1 MEIWKDIDGYN
12 GKYQI
17 SNKGEVRSFSRWKNG
32 DLLKGGKCGK
42 PGPYRFVAL
51 VGESRK
57 DVKHFY
63 IHRLVAKYFVDN
75 PNGYNEVN
83 HIDGNTLNNCAE
95 NLEWC
100 CHLRNMQHA
109 FENGKISHEFERG
122 SKNKNS
128 KAVYQKTKDGKI
140 VKVWESVNQIQRETN
155 YLASNIFCCCNHR
168 KHYKTAYGYI
178 WEYANGKTDNKNKTK
193 ENQKETHTL

>member
-17 SNKGEVRSFSRWKNG
+17 SNKGEIRSFSRWKNG
-32 DLLKGGKCGK
+32 GLLKGGCCGN
-42 PGPYRFVAL
+42 PGPYKFVSL
-51 VGESRK
+51 VKSGRK
-57 DVKHFY
+57 DIKQFY
-63 IHRLVAKYFVDN
+63 VHRLVAKYFVENPDN
-75 PNGYNEVN
+75 YDEVN

-100 CHLRNMQHA
+100 SHLHNMQQA
-109 FENGKISHEFERG
+109 YKNGQISHDFQKG

-128 KAVYQKTKDGKI
+128 KPVYQKTKDGEI
-140 VKVWESVNQIQRETN
+140 IKVWESVNQIQRETN

-168 KHYKTAYGYI
+168 KNYKTAYGYV
-178 WEYANGKTDNKNKTK
+178 WEYVNDGDIKNQ
-193 ENQKETHTL
+193 N

>member
-32 DLLKGGKCGK
+32 DLLKGGQCGN
-42 PGPYRFVAL
+42 PGPYRFVGL
-51 VGESRK
+51 VGEGRK

-75 PNGYNEVN
+75 PNEYNEVN

-122 SKNKNS
+122 SKHKNS

-168 KHYKTAYGYI
+168 KNYKTAYGYV
-178 WEYANGKTDNKNKTK
+178 WEYVNSEHIKNQNPK
-193 ENQKETHTL
+193 